1 MGTLYLAHDPVLD
14 RTVALKLF
22 HGDLERPDARDKFV
36 GEARAVAALN
46 HPNIVT
52 IYDYGEY
59 ASQPFLVMEYIQGE
73 TLADVIR
80 RKPPMSP
87 VVTVRWIEDLCS
99 AVGYAHE
106 RGIIHR
112 DLKPA
117 NLMVDAY
124 GRLKVL
130 DFGIARMRGT
140 LASHSTAVIGTP
152 GYVAP
157 EQIRGGTIDHR
168 SDIFSIGVV
177 AYELFSFTEPFGAET
192 MHAITH
198 RTLND
203 KPVPLDEVRPSIDP
217 ELAATVARALRKG
230 TEERYQ
236 TAEELRD
243 ALASVRRRIE
253 AAEPDATVVMYVPPV
268 LKPQDE
274 TVSWSSRD
282 SGNPGTEST
291 AAPGAD
297 QSQRRTSR
305 QHVSRPRH
313 TQVQEWID
321 LAREH
326 LAAGELAEAR
336 EACNQVL
343 GFEPDH
349 RGALSLLSS
358 LDQMASATIVRPSGR
373 SSPPAADPDD
383 AGYTVLLPAKRRT
396 GPVAPAAP
404 DASAQPPSNDGP
416 GRPARA
422 ADEEDSRAR
431 VSPRASARASG
442 AATPRVDA
450 ARRPWG
456 LIAAAAAA
464 ILALGGISTW
474 MMTRNAAPPPAVMV
488 VLDATPWATVASIET
503 EDGERQ
509 PLPADPVR

>member
-1 MGTLYLAHDPVLD
+1 MLRSEGQIGRYEIRRRVATGGMGTLYLAHDPVLD

-203 KPVPLDEVRPSIDP
+203 EPVPLDEVRPSIDP

-253 AAEPDATVVMYVPPV
+253 AAEPDATVVMYVP
-268 LKPQDE
+268 
-274 TVSWSSRD
+274 
-282 SGNPGTEST
+282 
-291 AAPGAD
+291 
-297 QSQRRTSR
+297 
-305 QHVSRPRH
+305 
-313 TQVQEWID
+313 
-321 LAREH
+321 
-326 LAAGELAEAR
+326 
-336 EACNQVL
+336 
-343 GFEPDH
+343 
-349 RGALSLLSS
+349 
-358 LDQMASATIVRPSGR
+358 
-373 SSPPAADPDD
+373 
-383 AGYTVLLPAKRRT
+383 
-396 GPVAPAAP
+396 
-404 DASAQPPSNDGP
+404 
-416 GRPARA
+416 
-422 ADEEDSRAR
+422 
-431 VSPRASARASG
+431 
-442 AATPRVDA
+442 
-450 ARRPWG
+450 
-456 LIAAAAAA
+456 
-464 ILALGGISTW
+464 
-474 MMTRNAAPPPAVMV
+474 
-488 VLDATPWATVASIET
+488 
-503 EDGERQ
+503 
-509 PLPADPVR
+509 